1 MAVKAP
7 TAAELRAMLAEQEAA
22 EQEAEGGKRRKPPPV
37 SDRRSLAKAG
47 SIRTAQDLAELM
59 TALMYDVLAG
69 TVTPGEASA
78 VINAGRQTLRL
89 VELSLR
95 YEVSGATPLM
105 SIAERAR
112 ERK

>member
-1 MAVKAP
+1 MTDDAEPRQKRVRAP
-7 TAAELRAMLAEQEAA
+7 ALT
-22 EQEAEGGKRRKPPPV
+22 
-37 SDRRSLAKAG
+37 DRRSLAKAG
-47 SIRTAQDLAELM
+47 SIQTAGDMAELM

-105 SIAERAR
+105 SIAERATR
-112 ERK
+112 R